1 MESFHG
7 NEGGVRELS
16 TKGQKGLF
24 LGLEVSS
31 LGQENGKAFGVQVAP
46 PFAPTLPPRWIG
58 PRRQR
63 TGASPENSRRV
74 DEDYVS

>member
-46 PFAPTLPPRWIG
+46 PFAPHPPPQVDRAQATTYWCLT
-58 PRRQR
+58 RKFQ
-63 TGASPENSRRV
+63 TG
-74 DEDYVS
+74 